1 MDTFLFPVLFCLVL
15 CTAFVW
21 LAVKRMRAG
30 KPHRVFVWLARF
42 FGVMD
47 VMGIDNICKD
57 EGIILGG
64 LVVVAGAVMVLMI
77 VSGVIR
83 ELGAR
88 KKGSTSPSQSEVT
101 EAPKKEEVPVQQE
114 DEENQA
120 VECVVHSNHSIL
132 KILGFLIG
140 EGLLFFLCAHYWIGH
155 MHPDRY
161 DYWSA
166 AWLCVCAGILILY
179 IIKYISNTIKTGI
192 HFYKKELPEKALAC
206 FVIALLLLA
215 GWVVVMNYGMYFFS
229 RGETFCEMLEYL

>member
-1 MDTFLFPVLFCLVL
+1 MV
-15 CTAFVW
+15 
-21 LAVKRMRAG
+21 
-30 KPHRVFVWLARF
+30 
-42 FGVMD
+42 

-120 VECVVHSNHSIL
+120 VECVVHSNNLENLRIFDRRGTTVFFYAL
-132 KILGFLIG
+132 TIGLAICILIG
-140 EGLLFFLCAHYWIGH
+140 MTIGVRH
-155 MHPDRY
+155 G
-161 DYWSA
+161 
-166 AWLCVCAGILILY
+166 CVY
-179 IIKYISNTIKTGI
+179 VQE
-192 HFYKKELPEKALAC
+192 F
-206 FVIALLLLA
+206 
-215 GWVVVMNYGMYFFS
+215 
-229 RGETFCEMLEYL
+229 